1 MRRISHMK
9 DIYIFLRLCV
19 LVLVQVVC
27 FVVWYLVDK
36 PSVFSKPM
44 SLDIGSFQYVVRECK
59 TTSRN
64 AEILLWIFNGGV
76 LLNLV
81 RLTVSARNIPRRYNE
96 VQVMGLISYFC
107 IFFIIVLV
115 PALQF
120 LEDAKTNYVI
130 FVSMVFI
137 MVTTAGF
144 LHTIP
149 KLYQRN
155 LTSKDLD
162 GKASEPLGISHL
174 QSLKTPMGQTKE
186 SNTVI
191 NSAKNADL
199 GGSNS
204 EHAASKSKVSEQG
217 VGASKFGGSTAALSD
232 GKFRGTAS
240 MGFSSTLGFE
250 LSGAVGLK
258 PATCSICQE
267 SFQQKSVSECA
278 CGPKNEVIL

>member
-1 MRRISHMK
+1 VTIFDANAIRMKRITHMT

-36 PSVFSKPM
+36 PSVFSKSM
-44 SLDIGSFQYVVRECK
+44 SLDIANFQYVVHECK
-59 TTSRN
+59 STSRN
-64 AEILLWIFNGGV
+64 AEIILWVYNGGV

-81 RLTVSARNIPRRYNE
+81 RLTVSARNIPRRFNE

-137 MVTTAGF
+137 LVTTSGF
-144 LHTIP
+144 LHTLP

-162 GKASEPLGISHL
+162 GEATHTFKSAADKA
-174 QSLKTPMGQTKE
+174 
-186 SNTVI
+186 
-191 NSAKNADL
+191 
-199 GGSNS
+199 
-204 EHAASKSKVSEQG
+204 KSKIGMKSG
-217 VGASKFGGSTAALSD
+217 VLPGVKSTI
-232 GKFRGTAS
+232 K
-240 MGFSSTLGFE
+240 E
-250 LSGAVGLK
+250 
-258 PATCSICQE
+258 ICLICKE
-267 SFQQKSVSECA
+267 FFQQMTVSECKCA
-278 CGPKNEVIL
+278 PKYEVIS